1 MSDKAIMFD
10 MTNARK
16 TKFKA
21 VSSKVVD
28 LLRAEF
34 DDPIKAYML
43 MKFVLNGMERLYDI
57 KGSLIYGKDK
67 EAHA

>member
-1 MSDKAIMFD
+1 MSNAVVFD
-10 MTNARK
+10 MDDARK
-16 TKFKA
+16 KKFKT

-34 DDPIKAYML
+34 TDPIEAYML
-43 MKFVLNGMERLYDI
+43 MKFVRDGLEQTYDI